1 MTVDERA
8 AGPERNTSERAAGS
22 ERNTSECA
30 AGSERSSAEKCRSA
44 ALRSVSMAAKTE
56 GQVKDY
62 LVRKEFPE
70 TEIEEAIEML
80 REYRYVDD
88 ERYCRDYYIQ
98 GCRKGRGRRRIEQE
112 LERKKI
118 SRSIIRKSLDNFLSE
133 ENPDYQDILEET
145 LTEKERAMA
154 LGRKMLKEQLS
165 LGKSVDKAFCAKVA
179 RRLTSMGYDGGSI
192 YSVIGYIM
200 KNSQN
205 GDF

>member
-1 MTVDERA
+1 M
-8 AGPERNTSERAAGS
+8 
-22 ERNTSECA
+22 
-30 AGSERSSAEKCRSA
+30 
-44 ALRSVSMAAKTE
+44 
-56 GQVKDY
+56 
-62 LVRKEFPE
+62 
-70 TEIEEAIEML
+70 
-80 REYRYVDD
+80 
-88 ERYCRDYYIQ
+88 
-98 GCRKGRGRRRIEQE
+98 
-112 LERKKI
+112 
-118 SRSIIRKSLDNFLSE
+118 
-133 ENPDYQDILEET
+133 EET

>member
-1 MTVDERA
+1 MTVDER
-8 AGPERNTSERAAGS
+8 
-22 ERNTSECA
+22 A

-44 ALRSVSMAAKTE
+44 ALRYVSMAAKTE

-62 LVRKEFPE
+62 LVRKEFSE

-118 SRSIIRKSLDNFLSE
+118 SRSIIRESLDNFLSE

-179 RRLTSMGYDGGSI
+179 RRLTSMGYDGSSI

>member
-1 MTVDERA
+1 MTVDERT
-8 AGPERNTSERAAGS
+8 AGPERNTSER
-22 ERNTSECA
+22 A

-44 ALRSVSMAAKTE
+44 ALRYVSMAAKTE

-62 LVRKEFPE
+62 LVRKEFSE

-118 SRSIIRKSLDNFLSE
+118 SRSIIRESLDNFLSE

-179 RRLTSMGYDGGSI
+179 RRLTSMGYDGSSI

>member
-1 MTVDERA
+1 MTVDERT

-22 ERNTSECA
+22 ERNTSERA

-44 ALRSVSMAAKTE
+44 ALRYVSMAAKTE

-62 LVRKEFPE
+62 LVRKEFSE

-118 SRSIIRKSLDNFLSE
+118 SRSIIRESLDNFLSE

-179 RRLTSMGYDGGSI
+179 RRLTSMGYDGSSI